1 MPPGS
6 GAKQGSCAGPLEQR
20 AALVYCDGERLTT
33 TQPLRSLMKP
43 GICNH
48 MHVNCTDL
56 TAMIDFW
63 TKGFGA
69 TFVEFRNFGP
79 SEGAVLDLGNPIK
92 LYLKQLPCAR
102 QEASAA
108 RGGMDH
114 VGMEVESMD
123 EALKHL
129 LALPQVQ
136 LTREPFDSRG
146 NLCAFIAGPD
156 GVSIELMQ
164 MNS

>member
-1 MPPGS
+1 
-6 GAKQGSCAGPLEQR
+6 
-20 AALVYCDGERLTT
+20 
-33 TQPLRSLMKP
+33 MKP

-79 SEGAVLDLGNPIK
+79 SEGAVLDFGDPIK
-92 LYLKQLPCAR
+92 LYLKQVPCTP
-102 QEASAA
+102 QEMSAP
-108 RGGMDH
+108 RGGIDH
-114 VGMEVESMD
+114 LGITVDSIEEQ
-123 EALKHL
+123 LKHL
-129 LALPQVQ
+129 LSLPGVA

-146 NLCAFIAGPD
+146 RLCAFVSGPD
-156 GVSIELMQ
+156 GVSVEIMEPVKG
-164 MNS
+164 